1 MDPKTLEQNK
11 EIGALMQEF
20 VGRTVDFYNDLPSQP
35 VCRPASQEALERLQ
49 RQPIPAAGD
58 RRAVPPAGRALRAG
72 RLPVCRVPAGLP
84 GGAGGVLYCHA
95 GA

>member
-11 EIGALMQEF
+11 EIGARMQEF

-58 RRAVPPAGRALRAG
+58 RRAVPPIRRF
-72 RLPVCRVPAGLP
+72 R
-84 GGAGGVLYCHA
+84 
-95 GA
+95 

>member
-49 RQPIPAAGD
+49 RQPIPAAG
-58 RRAVPPAGRALRAG
+58 RPVPEVYQERC
-72 RLPVCRVPAGLP
+72 V
-84 GGAGGVLYCHA
+84 
-95 GA
+95 

>member
-11 EIGALMQEF
+11 ESGALMQEF

-58 RRAVPPAGRALRAG
+58 RRAVPPIRPLDARGRG
-72 RLPVCRVPAGLP
+72 FWRVGPAF
-84 GGAGGVLYCHA
+84 
-95 GA
+95 

>member
-58 RRAVPPAGRALRAG
+58 RRAVPPIRPLDARGRG
-72 RLPVCRVPAGLP
+72 FWRVGPAF
-84 GGAGGVLYCHA
+84 
-95 GA
+95 